1 MWTRDPSYET
11 LINENWFG
19 GGRRLVD
26 AVNSLQAIQGSLQ
39 KWSHE
44 VFGSVRGQL
53 KKLRARLEEVRSM
66 NWRSGTTIEEKVLL
80 KRISELLARE
90 EVMMRQLSRVQW
102 LMEGDRN
109 TSFFHARCKERACQ
123 NRITMLKTEE
133 DL

>member
-53 KKLRARLEEVRSM
+53 KKTQSTVGGGSKHELAERDHYRGKSPVKADLRIVGPRRS
-66 NWRSGTTIEEKVLL
+66 NDETT
-80 KRISELLARE
+80 LASAVANGR
-90 EVMMRQLSRVQW
+90 R
-102 LMEGDRN
+102 
-109 TSFFHARCKERACQ
+109 
-123 NRITMLKTEE
+123 
-133 DL
+133 